1 MCEYVLCK
9 CMWEDESSVH
19 AVNRKPNLMPGA
31 HLPNICVNVNSN
43 CVCMCACVCVCMCAY
58 VCVCMCV

>member
-31 HLPNICVNVNSN
+31 HLLQLPTSVW
-43 CVCMCACVCVCMCAY
+43 M
-58 VCVCMCV
+58 